1 MSVVKNMKRMVS
13 AIMLA
18 LMICVLS
25 AAPVTQMILPGAPV
39 VQAYANHYNA
49 ATGRTSGGSTTGG
62 SSSGNKATNFLDN
75 ITYSGGSGNNKAT
88 LNVQVG
94 DASDRDWNNM
104 LTRYKNIIMA
114 FTGVLTITCFGA
126 MILQITKLAASGDNE
141 QARRKAIM
149 GILTTG
155 IGVALLGSAT
165 IVIGFFYGAI
175 ANT

>member
-18 LMICVLS
+18 LMLCVLG

-39 VQAYANHYNA
+39 AQAYANHYDA
-49 ATGRTSGGSTTGG
+49 STGG
-62 SSSGNKATNFLDN
+62 SSSENKATSFLDN
-75 ITYSGGSGNNKAT
+75 ITYKNDSGDNKAT
-88 LNVQVG
+88 LSVQVG

>member
-1 MSVVKNMKRMVS
+1 MSVVKNFKRVLS
-13 AIMLA
+13 GLMLA
-18 LMICVLS
+18 LMLSVLG
-25 AAPVTQMILPGAPV
+25 AAPAAQMILPDAPIA
-39 VQAYANHYNA
+39 QAYAYGSSA
-49 ATGRTSGGSTTGG
+49 SVGGGGGGGGGGSGSGNNATSFLDGISYSKGGSGG
-62 SSSGNKATNFLDN
+62 SSSLQVK
-75 ITYSGGSGNNKAT
+75 
-88 LNVQVG
+88 VG
-94 DASDRDWNNM
+94 DGQDTDFNGLM
-104 LTRYKNIIMA
+104 TRYKNIILA
-114 FTGVLTITCFGA
+114 FTGILTITCFGA